1 MNKKKFRTNINKNH
15 NLQIIIEAR
24 STSKRLKRKH
34 LFKFNNI
41 SLIRVLIK
49 KLKKIQNINGIILA
63 TTTNR
68 EDEDLIKEAK
78 KEKINIFRGEEH
90 NVLERVIGACEKYNL
105 DSFCRV
111 TGDSPLIDINYLQ
124 LLIDNY
130 LRNLELDYISNSIYM
145 PKGQGAAIIKVKALK
160 KARKFLKKDQ
170 KYKEFITLHIL
181 ENLGKFKKMFLY
193 HGNKISNFKTSS
205 VLDTRNDLNFIK
217 KISNKFDLQKVT
229 IENIMSIKRN

>member
-1 MNKKKFRTNINKNH
+1 MNKKKFRIDINKNE

-41 SLIRVLIK
+41 SLIRILIK

-63 TTTNR
+63 TTTNS
-68 EDEDLIKEAK
+68 EDEDLINEAK
-78 KEKINIFRGEEH
+78 KEEISIYRGDEN

-111 TGDSPLIDINYLQ
+111 TGDSPLIDIKYLQ
-124 LLIDNY
+124 LLINNY
-130 LRNLELDYISNSIYM
+130 LHNSELDYISNSIYM
-145 PKGQGAAIIKVKALK
+145 PNGQGAAILKVKALK
-160 KARKFLKKDQ
+160 KARKYLNKDN
-170 KYKEFITLHIL
+170 KYREFITLHIL
-181 ENLGKFKKMFLY
+181 ENLEKFKKMFLY
-193 HGNKISNFKTSS
+193 HGDEISNFKTSS
-205 VLDTRNDLNFIK
+205 TLDNRSDLNFIK

-229 IENIMSIKRN
+229 IENIMTVKRK